1 MDELTQIYN
10 RRALNHYMKQFVET
24 QNMYNGIAVLIVDI
38 DHFKNVNDLY
48 GHDVGDIILQSGV
61 NKIKYFFNQNDII
74 GRWGGEEF
82 IGIKPNI
89 TKDDAI
95 EFAEEIRRA
104 VEKCE
109 FEKVG
114 HVTVSIGLTLI
125 RPDDNE
131 ESVFK
136 RIDTCLYE
144 AKETGRN
151 KVVYK

>member
-1 MDELTQIYN
+1 MEN
-10 RRALNHYMKQFVET
+10 
-24 QNMYNGIAVLIVDI
+24 
-38 DHFKNVNDLY
+38 
-48 GHDVGDIILQSGV
+48 
-61 NKIKYFFNQNDII
+61 
-74 GRWGGEEF
+74 
-82 IGIKPNI
+82 
-89 TKDDAI
+89 
-95 EFAEEIRRA
+95 
-104 VEKCE
+104 CE